1 MFRILSLAGGGLRGA
16 YAIGLLAELED
27 RLEHPIGNYFNARS

>member
-16 YAIGLLAELED
+16 YAIGFLSELEAQLD
-27 RLEHPIGNYFNARS
+27 IILI